1 MSTSFLK
8 KSKPE
13 VLNKVQMNLFLRR
26 YESLVYALI
35 KHKITISWGLK
46 QRIKYKFLKKALIH
60 FFESG
65 LRAQKDP
72 YIDYFKRE
80 SSLKNF
86 EKPNKGGQKNV
97 RIRVGR

>member
-1 MSTSFLK
+1 M
-8 KSKPE
+8 
-13 VLNKVQMNLFLRR
+13 QMNLFVRR

-35 KHKITISWGLK
+35 KHKITISWELK

-72 YIDYFKRE
+72 YIDYFK
-80 SSLKNF
+80 F